1 MLSDAQRYE
10 VGERML
16 AAEMRSNYYAD
27 LCSRYLGRQRWIA
40 FATLLCSSGA
50 VATVLSTSLPTR
62 LSWTRPTLAL
72 ITAALSLFS
81 FVRQYLQT
89 STDCAELHSTWNRLA
104 AEYDALWNDLD
115 ADNGHERLKLLI
127 SRGEEA
133 SKRGTKIPYEE
144 NLMRK
149 WQKHVEMHRSTTL

>member
-1 MLSDAQRYE
+1 MLTEAQRHD
-10 VGERML
+10 VGERMM

-27 LCSRYLGRQRWIA
+27 LCSRYLARQRWIT

-50 VATVLSTSLPTR
+50 VATVLSTSLPAR
-62 LSWTRPTLAL
+62 LSWTRPTLTL

-81 FVRQYLQT
+81 FVSQYLQT

-104 AEYDALWNDLD
+104 TEYDALWNDLD
-115 ADNGHERLKLLI
+115 ADNAHEQLKLLI

-133 SKRGTKIPYEE
+133 SKRGTKIAYKEK
-144 NLMRK
+144 LMRK
-149 WQKHVEMHRSTTL
+149 WQKHVEMHRSTP